1 MPDVE
6 GYKRMKSNQINLL
19 WKFILIIS
27 FVALVIVFVL
37 SYHMISLQKSV
48 REDHILENLKFLALL
63 NATASDEV
71 ISSVVNQTR
80 PNRPINTTIISE
92 NLVKKLSSIENQMIE
107 IDIDN
112 VIIYLIENGRLTVL
126 YSSPKPFVPGTN
138 LPLFREVQAV
148 LENKSVQLS
157 TAFIESSQ
165 FYYVAFAPILNS
177 ENEVVAISRVDI
189 SESKVTA
196 AMPKLYE
203 KFIIYGIAAL
213 LISIVLSFILSR
225 LIRKSVNKFVR
236 FINQVSEGNY
246 QLRYENSSSDEMGMV
261 ANALNIMLE
270 KLEGLIETEADR
282 DRLQGQIT
290 SLLRIVS
297 AAADGDF
304 TVKAE
309 VTADTLGALSD
320 SFNLMISELSDLI
333 RDVKKASSKITGSM
347 AEILKNTELMAHGA
361 NDQAQQIE
369 STYSAVKSVVE
380 IIKYANDRSTQAAQ
394 AASSAAEVA
403 NKGTE
408 IVKSSIEG
416 MHRIRETVQDT
427 ARQVE
432 ILGQNSQEIG
442 EILEVI
448 SDIANRTNLL
458 GLNATIEAARASESS
473 RGFAVV
479 ADEVRSLAERSSQ
492 AAKDI
497 ALLVESIQKGTS
509 ETVTVMKNGTAEV
522 EKETKKVDQAGSAL
536 KEILEMAQYSDKLIS
551 EISESFQQQTIQSSN
566 IAKSMEN
573 VAAIAQKTVE
583 VAKNSKLL
591 SEEMSKLTDILN
603 DAISKFRLSNQIE
616 FKK

>member
-1 MPDVE
+1 
-6 GYKRMKSNQINLL
+6 MKSNQISLL

-37 SYHMISLQKSV
+37 SYHMNSLQKSA
-48 REDHILENLKFLALL
+48 REDQILENLKFLALL

-80 PNRPINTTIISE
+80 PNRPVNTAIISE
-92 NLVKKLSSIENQMIE
+92 NLVKKLSSIQNTMIE
-107 IDIDN
+107 VNIDN

-126 YSSPKPFVPGTN
+126 YSSPKPFIPGTN
-138 LPLFREVQAV
+138 LPLFQEVQAV

-165 FYYVAFAPILNS
+165 HYYVAFAPILNN
-177 ENEVVAISRVDI
+177 ENDVIAISRVDI
-189 SESKVTA
+189 NESKVTA
-196 AMPKLYE
+196 AMPKLYD

-225 LIRKSVNKFVR
+225 LIRRSVNKFVR

-246 QLRYENSSSDEMGMV
+246 QLRYENSSSDEMGIV

-282 DRLQGQIT
+282 DRLQDQIT

-304 TVKAE
+304 TVRAE

-333 RDVKKASSKITGSM
+333 RDVKKASSKITDSM

-369 STYSAVKSVVE
+369 STYSAVKNVAE
-380 IIKYANDRSTQAAQ
+380 IIKYANDRSTQATQ

-416 MHRIRETVQDT
+416 MHKIRETVQDT

-573 VAAIAQKTVE
+573 VAAIARRTVE
-583 VAKNSKLL
+583 VAQNSKLL

-603 DAISKFRLSNQIE
+603 DAISKFRLSNQRE
-616 FKK
+616 LKKSN

>member
-1 MPDVE
+1 
-6 GYKRMKSNQINLL
+6 MKSNQISLL

-37 SYHMISLQKSV
+37 SYHMNSLQKSA
-48 REDHILENLKFLALL
+48 REDQILENLKFLALL

-80 PNRPINTTIISE
+80 PNRPINTEIISE
-92 NLVKKLSSIENQMIE
+92 NLVKKLSSLQNTMIE
-107 IDIDN
+107 VDIDN
-112 VIIYLIENGRLTVL
+112 VIIYLIENGRLTIL
-126 YSSPKPFVPGTN
+126 YSSPRPFIPGKN

-148 LENKSVQLS
+148 LDNKSVQLS
-157 TAFIESSQ
+157 TVFIESNQ
-165 FYYVAFAPILNS
+165 FYYVAFAPILSN
-177 ENEVVAISRVDI
+177 ENEVIAVSRVDI
-189 SESKVTA
+189 TESKVMA

-246 QLRYENSSSDEMGMV
+246 KLRYENSSSDEMGMV

-282 DRLQGQIT
+282 DRLQDQIT
-290 SLLRIVS
+290 GLLRIVS

-304 TVKAE
+304 TVRAE

-333 RDVKKASSKITGSM
+333 RDVKKASSKITDSM
-347 AEILKNTELMAHGA
+347 AEILKNTELMSHGA

-369 STYSAVKSVVE
+369 STYSAVKNVVE
-380 IIKYANDRSTQAAQ
+380 IIKYANDRSTQATQ

-416 MHRIRETVQDT
+416 MHKIRETVQDT

-573 VAAIAQKTVE
+573 VAAIARRTVE
-583 VAKNSKLL
+583 VAQNSKVL

-616 FKK
+616 LKKSN

>member
-80 PNRPINTTIISE
+80 PSRPINTTIISE

-112 VIIYLIENGRLTVL
+112 VIIYLIENGRLVVL

-157 TAFIESSQ
+157 TAFIESNQ

-177 ENEVVAISRVDI
+177 ENEVIAISRADI
-189 SESKVTA
+189 SESKVSA

-566 IAKSMEN
+566 IAKSMGN

>member
-112 VIIYLIENGRLTVL
+112 VIIYLIENGRLAVL

-603 DAISKFRLSNQIE
+603 DAISKFRLSNKIE